1 MQRIENVIYDAKPDD
16 ITVYPSCV
24 DVVKSCTEVEIED
37 EMSGET
43 STKYQCDV
51 ERYTT
56 SEYIDVIQKKN
67 GELEQQMTQT
77 QVGIVE
83 AYEMLLGLM

>member
-1 MQRIENVIYDAKPDD
+1 MQRLEGVIYDAKPDD
-16 ITVYPSCV
+16 ITVHPTSV
-24 DVVKSCTEVEIED
+24 DVVQSCEEVEMED
-37 EMSGET
+37 EMTGDVS
-43 STKYQCDV
+43 KKFKCDI

-56 SEYIDVIQKKN
+56 SEYIDVIQKQN
-67 GELEQQMTQT
+67 GELEQQMTQA